1 MALSAEQIADAL
13 SEYRDLP
20 RIERERYRK
29 KQWRVIEP
37 GTAAGDYHGL
47 TRQDW
52 WLDSFLATDG
62 EWVEI
67 SLIRAKHRGHGAFS
81 KLLNRLEDELQ
92 LKVRIVCPLAQMK
105 SILLKKGFVARTEGT
120 TFENTIDL

>member
-1 MALSAEQIADAL
+1 MSPRSLAKPSPAPSPRPAPRRRFHPPAARGGNTMALSAEQIADAL

-37 GTAAGDYHGL
+37 GTAKGDYHGL

-81 KLLNRLEDELQ
+81 KLLHRLED
-92 LKVRIVCPLAQMK
+92 
-105 SILLKKGFVARTEGT
+105 
-120 TFENTIDL
+120 DLH